1 VSVLD
6 VGAPRDD
13 APDAVAITGHQWPVS
28 DPVLRMAPDRES
40 YGAAAVRHALLWQRW
55 VRFGAA
61 GLVLASA
68 LLVHYGWVAGGSG
81 NWTDGAPLAAVG
93 LCYSALT
100 LLIAWFVGA
109 ASDGSLPPG
118 LPAVV
123 LAGDLAAI
131 IGVAV
136 LSSPPADYDRMLLLG
151 LFAVQLTMFSI
162 GRQLAAW
169 AYAFIALAYVAFSL
183 FVPPY
188 IAGDPRPPGAVALE
202 AATFLFAGG
211 VLLYAFGDLRERL
224 HAIRRFCRD
233 VEVGELGGTLEPIV
247 ERRTDDLTLLA
258 RSIDEMRARLI
269 ELIGTDPL
277 TECLNRRAFETRLTR
292 EWRQAVRR
300 GTPLAVLAIDIDRFK
315 PINDGFG
322 HPFGDSVLQAVAR
335 ILKATVRE
343 TDVVARPGGDEFV
356 LILPDTGWQGAT
368 TFAERLRANVDEH
381 RFGVDT
387 TTETTLDVTISV
399 GVAVMRG
406 STDSNTPEA
415 VRIGPRMVGPVQ
427 LLEEADRS
435 LYRAKSAGRNR
446 ISA

>member
-13 APDAVAITGHQWPVS
+13 APDAVAITGHEWPVN
-28 DPVLRMAPDRES
+28 DPIRREAPDWIVD
-40 YGAAAVRHALLWQRW
+40 GTDAVRHALLWQRW

-61 GLVLASA
+61 ALVLATA
-68 LLVHYGWVAGGSG
+68 LLTPYTVGDAHLGFARALMAGI
-81 NWTDGAPLAAVG
+81 PLAVVG
-93 LCYSALT
+93 VCYAGWT
-100 LLIAWFVGA
+100 LLIAWFVRA
-109 ASDGSLPPG
+109 ASADSLPPG

-131 IGVAV
+131 IGAVV
-136 LSSPPADYDRMLLLG
+136 LSSPPADFDRILLLG
-151 LFAVQLTMFSI
+151 LFAVQLTMFSV
-162 GRQLAAW
+162 GRRLAAW
-169 AYAFIALAYVAFSL
+169 AYGFTAVAYASAELVFPA
-183 FVPPY
+183 Y
-188 IAGDPRPPGAVALE
+188 IAGDPRPASTVALE

-211 VLLYAFGDLRERL
+211 VLLYAFGDVRERL

-233 VEVGELGGTLEPIV
+233 VEVGELAGTIEPIV

-258 RSIDEMRARLI
+258 RSIDDMRARLI

-292 EWRQAVRR
+292 EWGQAARR
-300 GTPLAVLAIDIDRFK
+300 GAPLAVLAIDIDRFK

-322 HPFGDSVLQAVAR
+322 HPFGDSVLQTVAR

-368 TFAERLRANVDEH
+368 TFAERLRANVDDH
-381 RFGVDT
+381 RFGGERT
-387 TTETTLDVTISV
+387 PLEVTISV

-406 STDSNTPEA
+406 METSTPEA
-415 VRIGPRMVGPVQ
+415 VRIGRMGPAE

>member
-28 DPVLRMAPDRES
+28 DPVLRSAPDGEA
-40 YGAAAVRHALLWQRW
+40 YGAEAVRHALLWQRW

-61 GLVLASA
+61 GLILATA
-68 LLVHYGWVAGGSG
+68 LVAHFGLVSGGSG
-81 NWTDGAPLAAVG
+81 NWTDGLPLAAVG
-93 LCYSALT
+93 LSYGALS
-100 LLIAWFVGA
+100 LLISWFVGA
-109 ASDGSLPPG
+109 ASAETLPPG

-123 LAGDLAAI
+123 LAADLAAV
-131 IGVAV
+131 IGTVV
-136 LSSPPADYDRMLLLG
+136 LSSPPADYDRILLLG

-162 GRQLAAW
+162 GRRPAAW
-169 AYAFIALAYVAFSL
+169 AYACTALAYVCFEL
-183 FVPPY
+183 VVPPY
-188 IAGDPRPPGAVALE
+188 IAGEPRPAAAVALE
-202 AATFLFAGG
+202 AVTFLFAGG
-211 VLLYAFGDLRERL
+211 VLLYAFGDLQERL

-233 VEVGELGGTLEPIV
+233 VEFGELGGTLEPLV

-258 RSIDEMRARLI
+258 RSIDDMRARLI

-277 TECLNRRAFETRLTR
+277 TECLNRRAFETRLAR
-292 EWRQAVRR
+292 EWRQAARR
-300 GTPLAVLAIDIDRFK
+300 GAPLAVLAIDIDRFK
-315 PINDGFG
+315 PINDGYG

-335 ILKATVRE
+335 ILKATVRD

-356 LILPDTGWQGAT
+356 LILPDTNWQGAT
-368 TFAERLRANVDEH
+368 TFAERLRANVDDH
-381 RFGVDT
+381 RFGADPMS
-387 TTETTLDVTISV
+387 LDVTISV

-406 STDSNTPEA
+406 AGDNNTPEA
-415 VRIGPRMVGPVQ
+415 VRIGPRLGPAE
-427 LLEEADRS
+427 LLAEADRS

>member
-13 APDAVAITGHQWPVS
+13 APDAVAITGHEWPVS
-28 DPVLRMAPDRES
+28 DPPQRGSLLARDDVD
-40 YGAAAVRHALLWQRW
+40 GAAAVRHGLLWQRW

-61 GLVLASA
+61 GLVLATA
-68 LLVHYGWVAGGSG
+68 ALVHFGFVAGGVG
-81 NWTDGAPLAAVG
+81 NWTDGVPLAAVG
-93 LCYSALT
+93 VSYGCLT
-100 LLIAWFVGA
+100 LLISWFVSS
-109 ASDGSLPPG
+109 ASAETLPPG

-123 LAGDLAAI
+123 LAADLVAI
-131 IGVAV
+131 VGTVV

-151 LFAVQLTMFSI
+151 LFAVQLTVFSI
-162 GRQLAAW
+162 GRPLAAW
-169 AYAFIALAYVAFSL
+169 AYACTAVAYVSFETLVSP
-183 FVPPY
+183 F
-188 IAGDPRPPGAVALE
+188 IAGDPRPPGSVALE

-233 VEVGELGGTLEPIV
+233 VEFGELAGTVEPMV

-277 TECLNRRAFETRLTR
+277 TECLNRRAFETRLAR
-292 EWRQAVRR
+292 EWRQAARR
-300 GTPLAVLAIDIDRFK
+300 GAPLAVLAIDIDRFK
-315 PINDGFG
+315 PINDGYG
-322 HPFGDSVLQAVAR
+322 HPFGDTVLQSVAR
-335 ILKATVRE
+335 ILKATLRD

-356 LILPDTGWQGAT
+356 LVLPDTGWQGAT

-381 RFGVDT
+381 RFGS
-387 TTETTLDVTISV
+387 EPMALDVTISV

-406 STDSNTPEA
+406 HGDGSTPEA
-415 VRIGPRMVGPVQ
+415 MRIGARMGPAE
-427 LLEEADRS
+427 LLAEADRS

>member
-13 APDAVAITGHQWPVS
+13 APDAVAITGHEWPVN
-28 DPVLRMAPDRES
+28 DPVRREAPGWEVD
-40 YGAAAVRHALLWQRW
+40 GTDAVRHALLWQRW

-61 GLVLASA
+61 ALVLATA
-68 LLVHYGWVAGGSG
+68 VLAHFGIVAGSTGLG
-81 NWTDGAPLAAVG
+81 GGAEGMPLAAVG
-93 LCYSALT
+93 LCYAGWT
-100 LLIAWFVGA
+100 LLIAWFVRA
-109 ASDGSLPPG
+109 ASADSLPPG

-131 IGVAV
+131 VGAVV
-136 LSSPPADYDRMLLLG
+136 LSSPPADFDRMLLLG
-151 LFAVQLTMFSI
+151 LCAVQLTIFSV
-162 GRQLAAW
+162 GRRLAAFG
-169 AYAFIALAYVAFSL
+169 YGFIALAYASAELL
-183 FVPPY
+183 FPSY
-188 IAGDPRPPGAVALE
+188 IAGDPRPPTTVVLE

-211 VLLYAFGDLRERL
+211 VLLYAFGDMRERL
-224 HAIRRFCRD
+224 NAIRRFCRE
-233 VEVGELGGTLEPIV
+233 VEVGELAGTLEPIV

-258 RSIDEMRARLI
+258 RGIDDMRGRLI

-292 EWRQAVRR
+292 EWRQAARR

-315 PINDGFG
+315 PINDGYG
-322 HPFGDSVLQAVAR
+322 HPFGDSVLQTVAR

-368 TFAERLRANVDEH
+368 TFAERLRANVDDH
-381 RFGVDT
+381 RFGGDRAAL
-387 TTETTLDVTISV
+387 EVTISV

-406 STDSNTPEA
+406 SESSTPEA
-415 VRIGPRMVGPVQ
+415 VRLGRMGPTE